1 LLVTQS
7 IRIAFAKEE
16 EKEEEEEKKKNKKK
30 NEEILQAAVPLRAW
44 EMMTLWA
51 MIKRNIKLALYVN
64 VGDPDDRLLTAAM
77 PYAKL
82 LDDCLLLQSQ
92 P

>member
-30 NEEILQAAVPLRAW
+30 NEEILQAAVPLRA
-44 EMMTLWA
+44 
-51 MIKRNIKLALYVN
+51 
-64 VGDPDDRLLTAAM
+64 
-77 PYAKL
+77 
-82 LDDCLLLQSQ
+82 
-92 P
+92 